1 MNNITS
7 DNFEPLDFAK
17 LINNTQCVLV
27 LFKASWCGPCKSKD
41 FKQNYE
47 ILKKNFEGYS
57 KVITFLELDI
67 DEFQELIEDKEYYDI
82 NVESVPYFVLFHKGK
97 LIKDYKGTS
106 CIQDIDD
113 KFKEL
118 LGIGEQ
124 VNNMVEQQNTKQR
137 TNNERTKTETGKVGR
152 LTPDNL
158 VNMITKTPCV
168 LIKFTASWCTSCK
181 GEEFKQNYEI
191 LKRNFAGYNNLIKFI
206 ELDVDEDNYLINDKT
221 YYDINVDS
229 VPYFK
234 LAYKTEWRKNFSGGN
249 CIEDIDKVLRNV
261 INLETKK

>member
-7 DNFEPLDFAK
+7 DNFEALDLHNLISKSPLLLIK
-17 LINNTQCVLV
+17 LS
-27 LFKASWCGPCKSKD
+27 ASWCGPCKSKD

-118 LGIGEQ
+118 LGIREQ
-124 VNNMVEQQNTKQR
+124 VNNTVEQQNTKQR
-137 TNNERTKTETGKVGR
+137 TNNERRIGTEKIGR

-158 VNMITKTPCV
+158 VNIITTTPCV
-168 LIKFTASWCTSCK
+168 LVKFTASWCTSCK

-191 LKRNFAGYNNLIKFI
+191 LKRNFASYNNLIKFI
-206 ELDVDEDNYLINDKT
+206 ELDVDEDNDLINDKT

-234 LAYKTEWRKNFSGGN
+234 LAYRTEWRKNFSGAN